1 MLEYGG
7 RTMVVAE
14 LKKTPLRK
22 TGEGPGHLRD
32 GTAVVVLQVRPK
44 DHSELADFVGGL
56 GEETLEQRFFGPVRP
71 EMATAQ
77 LEECENPPDRLSL
90 MVELAAEPG
99 KIIGQGEY
107 VRDGPAAPSAEV
119 AFIVGEHFR
128 ERGVAT
134 LLLERLAEAASAVGI
149 QSFHASVQS
158 PNTPMLDVFRGSGY
172 LVVERWVEGEI
183 LLSFAIGPSA
193 RHAMHTE
200 GRGAPPS
207 KP

>member
-1 MLEYGG
+1 ML
-7 RTMVVAE
+7 VVE
-14 LKKTPLRK
+14 LKKTPPGK
-22 TGEGPGHLRD
+22 AGEGPGHLRD

-44 DHSELADFVGGL
+44 DHAELAEFVGGL

-77 LEECENPPDRLSL
+77 LEECELPPDRLSL

-99 KIIGQGEY
+99 RIIGQGEY
-107 VRDGPAAPSAEV
+107 VRDGPGAPSAEV

-149 QSFHASVQS
+149 RSFHASVQG
-158 PNTPMLDVFRGSGY
+158 PNTPMLDVFRGSGF
-172 LVVERWVEGEI
+172 LVVERWVGGET
-183 LLSFAIGPSA
+183 LLSFPIGPSA
-193 RHAMHTE
+193 PHARHTE
-200 GRGAPPS
+200 GHRVLPS
-207 KP
+207 KT

>member
-1 MLEYGG
+1 MLG
-7 RTMVVAE
+7 VE
-14 LKKTPLRK
+14 LKKTPPGK

-32 GTAVVVLQVRPK
+32 GTPVVVLQVRPK
-44 DHSELADFVGGL
+44 DHPELAEFVEGL

-90 MVELAAEPG
+90 MVELEAEPG
-99 KIIGQGEY
+99 RIIGQGEY

-134 LLLERLAEAASAVGI
+134 LLLERLAEAASAAGI
-149 QSFHASVQS
+149 RSFHASVQS

-183 LLSFAIGPSA
+183 LLSFSIGPSA
-193 RHAMHTE
+193 KRAMPLE
-200 GRGAPPS
+200 GHRGPTS
-207 KP
+207 KV